1 MSMKSKETLAQLQ
14 DNQGRFLDINHSYV
28 LLDDD
33 YDKELLRLVSSSTIS
48 DLCSDQL
55 LVYPQSF
62 NQGDGGCRVLE
73 YVERGVDFPAVVYT
87 NNIMGFIGRGDTDI
101 FIHSRFSKE
110 NDDYFLHYMLMRV
123 AGLNVFDFETSAI
136 KTKDNWGD
144 FLIYLFPM
152 VLQRALRRGILKSY
166 VSRKYNNANLKGKID
181 LARHIRLNKPTTGH
195 IAYSVREYSAD
206 NIVIQLVRHCLE
218 FLQHHK
224 VGRVILNSDTEIKK
238 AVRLIKELTPS
249 YKASELQQVIAKNR
263 KTFIHPLYA
272 EYRPLQQ
279 LCVAI
284 LEHRKVSYGVD
295 KNKIHGILFDGA
307 WLWEEYIGIVLQD
320 LMEHRK
326 RYDEKRKIYLLE
338 KGDNKKGFQEIIPDF
353 INKEEKVV
361 GDAKYSMLQG
371 KTNLK
376 SGQAEAI
383 YYKTIMYMYRFQ
395 STKGFLFYPI
405 KQGFEAPILEDFKIV
420 DTEGH
425 LYKVGLPIAET
436 TSFKEFCTQMQDSE
450 AIFKSEIARLMSV
463 KNN

>member
-1 MSMKSKETLAQLQ
+1 MKSKETLAQLQ

-33 YDKELLRLVSSSTIS
+33 YDKDLLRLVSSSKIS

-62 NQGDGGCRVLE
+62 NQGDGGSRVLE
-73 YVERGVDFPAVVYT
+73 YVERGADFPVVVYT

-123 AGLNVFDFETSAI
+123 AGLSVFDFEASAMN
-136 KTKDNWGD
+136 TKDNWGD

-152 VLQRALRRGILKSY
+152 MLQRALRRGVLKSY

-206 NIVIQLVRHCLE
+206 NIVIQLVRHCIE

-224 VGRVILNSDTEIKK
+224 VGRVILNSDVEIKK
-238 AVRLIKELTPS
+238 AVRLVKELTPN
-249 YKASELQQVIAKNR
+249 YKASEVQQVIAKNR

-284 LEHRKVSYGVD
+284 LEHRKVSYGVN

-326 RYDEKRKIYLLE
+326 RYDEKGKIHLLE
-338 KGDNKKGFQEIIPDF
+338 DKSGSFQMIIPDF
-353 INKEEKVV
+353 INGNEKIV
-361 GDAKYSMLQG
+361 GDAKYSMLSEKRG
-371 KTNLK
+371 LC
-376 SGQAEAI
+376 SEQASAI

-395 STKGFLFYPI
+395 STKGLLFYPI
-405 KQGFEAPILEDFKIV
+405 KQGSAAPILEDFKIV

-436 TSFKEFCTQMQDSE
+436 SSFKDFCAMMRNSE
-450 AIFKSEIARLMSV
+450 AQFVGEIARLMHEKV
-463 KNN
+463 

>member
-1 MSMKSKETLAQLQ
+1 MKSKETLAQLQ

-33 YDKELLRLVSSSTIS
+33 YDKDLLRLVSSSTIS

-62 NQGDGGCRVLE
+62 NQGDEESRVLE
-73 YVERGVDFPAVVYT
+73 YVERGAGFPAVVYT

-123 AGLNVFDFETSAI
+123 AGLSVFDFETSAM

-152 VLQRALRRGILKSY
+152 MLQRALRRGILKSY

-206 NIVIQLVRHCLE
+206 NIVIQLVRHCIE
-218 FLQHHK
+218 FLQHHR

-249 YKASELQQVIAKNR
+249 YKASEVQQVIAKNR

-307 WLWEEYIGIVLQD
+307 WLWEEYIGIVLQN

-326 RYDEKRKIYLLE
+326 RYDGKGIIHLLE
-338 KGDNKKGFQEIIPDF
+338 NKTGAFQMIIPDF
-353 INKEEKVV
+353 INSEEKIV
-361 GDAKYSMLQG
+361 GDAKYSMLQD
-371 KTNLK
+371 KTKLLSN
-376 SGQAEAI
+376 QAEAI

-395 STKGFLFYPI
+395 STRGFLFYPI
-405 KQGFEAPILEDFKIV
+405 MQGSDAPILEDFRIV
-420 DTEGH
+420 NTEGH

-436 TSFKEFCTQMQDSE
+436 TSFKEFCAQMQDNE
-450 AIFKSEIARLMSV
+450 AMFTSEIVRQINES
-463 KNN
+463 

>member
-1 MSMKSKETLAQLQ
+1 MKSKETLAQLQ
-14 DNQGRFLDINHSYV
+14 DNHGRFLDINHSYV

-48 DLCSDQL
+48 DLCSNQL

-62 NQGDGGCRVLE
+62 NQGDGGSRVLE

-123 AGLNVFDFETSAI
+123 ADLSVFDFETSVMN
-136 KTKDNWGD
+136 TKDNWGD

-152 VLQRALRRGILKSY
+152 MLQQALRRGILKSY

-181 LARHIRLNKPTTGH
+181 LERHIRLNKPTTGH
-195 IAYSVREYSAD
+195 IAYLVREYSAD
-206 NIVIQLVRHCLE
+206 NIVIQLVRHCIE

-249 YKASELQQVIAKNR
+249 YKASEVQQVIAKNR

-284 LEHRKVSYGVD
+284 LEHQKVSYGVD

-326 RYDEKRKIYLLE
+326 RYDGKGIIHLLE
-338 KGDNKKGFQEIIPDF
+338 NKTGSFQMIIPDF
-353 INKEEKVV
+353 INSEEKIV
-361 GDAKYSMLQG
+361 GDAKYSMLQD
-371 KTNLK
+371 KTKLSN
-376 SGQAEAI
+376 GQAEAI
-383 YYKTIMYMYRFQ
+383 YYKTIMYMYRFL

-405 KQGFEAPILEDFKIV
+405 KQGIEAPILEDFRIV

-436 TSFKEFCTQMQDSE
+436 TSFKEFCTQMQDRE
-450 AIFKSEIARLMSV
+450 DIFKSEIARLMND
-463 KNN
+463 KK